1 MQAPPGK
8 TVDDEIFFA
17 VYSTYFGGIQFM
29 QNNTDKRLNRFFGDQ
44 QATGNFIYRITI

>member
-29 QNNTDKRLNRFFGDQ
+29 QKTEPFFWRSAGYGKFHLSNNHLKS
-44 QATGNFIYRITI
+44 YW